1 MQFSTEGVVILHKQS
16 FSLELGKENRIIR
29 GDIHLS
35 EIDQPAPVILIC
47 HGFKGFKNWGF
58 FPVLAEKLADA
69 GFVVISFNF
78 SMNGIGDDLRNF
90 TELDKFSR
98 NTFSREQEDIT
109 FLMQQIQQGT
119 LPFRERMDHERI
131 GIMGHSRGGG
141 NSLIY
146 ALDHPEDIKAV
157 TVWNSIHRPDFFAPE
172 LISEIEKRGI
182 GYITN
187 ARTGQLLPIRREVL
201 DDINQNDKRFAILNR
216 VSKLRQPLLI
226 VQGGEDLPGLL
237 EGAKQINDRAPKSL
251 LHIIPSAN
259 HTMRAV
265 HPFKEMTPELEEAT
279 QETTDFFRKHLF

>member
-1 MQFSTEGVVILHKQS
+1 MRKQS
-16 FSLELGKENRIIR
+16 FSLELGKEDRIIR

-69 GFVVISFNF
+69 GFVAISFNF
-78 SMNGIGDDLRNF
+78 SMNGIGGDLRNF

-98 NTFSREQEDIT
+98 NTFSREQEDIS
-109 FLMQQIQQGT
+109 FLTQRIKQGT
-119 LPFRERMDHERI
+119 LPFAEMMDPERI

-157 TVWNSIHRPDFFAPE
+157 TIWNSIHRADFFAPE

-201 DDINQNDKRFAILNR
+201 DDINRNDKRFAILNR
-216 VSKLRQPLLI
+216 VSKLQQPLLI
-226 VQGGEDLPGLL
+226 VQGGEDIPGLL
-237 EGAKQINDRAPKSL
+237 EGAKQINDRAPKSS

-279 QETTDFFRKHLF
+279 QETTAFFGKHLF

>member
-1 MQFSTEGVVILHKQS
+1 MRKQS
-16 FSLELGKENRIIR
+16 FSLELGKEDRIIR

-69 GFVVISFNF
+69 GFVAISFNF
-78 SMNGIGDDLRNF
+78 SMNGIGGDLRNF

-98 NTFSREQEDIT
+98 NTFSREQEDIS
-109 FLMQQIQQGT
+109 FLTQRIKQGT
-119 LPFRERMDHERI
+119 LPFAEMMDPERI

-157 TVWNSIHRPDFFAPE
+157 TIWNSIHRADFFAPE

-201 DDINQNDKRFAILNR
+201 DDINRNDKRFAILNR
-216 VSKLRQPLLI
+216 VSKLQQPLLI
-226 VQGGEDLPGLL
+226 VQGGEDIPGLL
-237 EGAKQINDRAPKSL
+237 EGAKQINDRAPKSS

-279 QETTDFFRKHLF
+279 QETTAFFEKHLF